1 MRVLEERR
9 RYTRGSLDALL
20 EPGPGRVE
28 PRCPFFGVCG
38 GCSWQ
43 HLDYSLQV
51 RAKTEILRDAL
62 TRIGGLELAT
72 PPPMTPS
79 PRPYAYRN
87 RTRVLMTGDGVG
99 YRRRRSHRLCAVD
112 RCPVLE
118 PVLEQALARM
128 SRRAATPP
136 GASEPGPAATGAPDA
151 EAVSGEADEGAEW
164 ELALGSDG
172 EVRTAP
178 VSGSEEGTPSSVCV
192 SRHLD
197 RQENERRSLLLR
209 YGRERIAISPGVFA
223 QGNAH
228 LLEALSSGVVGAACG
243 EGRGTRGEMPAA
255 PLSSL
260 VELFSGAGFL
270 TLPLARRFDRVV
282 AMESH
287 PAAVRDLRLNLREA
301 GLAGV
306 EVISAR
312 VESGLRALRGER
324 PDVVVLDPPRTGLAR
339 GAAQDLAAL
348 SAPRIVY
355 LSCDPATL
363 ARDVAELRLS
373 NYQLVCVE
381 GFDLFP
387 QTPHV
392 EALAVLERSD

>member
-1 MRVLEERR
+1 M
-9 RYTRGSLDALL
+9 
-20 EPGPGRVE
+20 
-28 PRCPFFGVCG
+28 
-38 GCSWQ
+38 
-43 HLDYSLQV
+43 

-62 TRIGGLELAT
+62 TRIGGLELST

-136 GASEPGPAATGAPDA
+136 GASEPGPAATGVPDA

-282 AMESH
+282 F
-287 PAAVRDLRLNLREA
+287 LRFGQQGLIRRLRSRCVA
-301 GLAGV
+301 W
-306 EVISAR
+306 
-312 VESGLRALRGER
+312 AL
-324 PDVVVLDPPRTGLAR
+324 
-339 GAAQDLAAL
+339 
-348 SAPRIVY
+348 
-355 LSCDPATL
+355 
-363 ARDVAELRLS
+363 
-373 NYQLVCVE
+373 
-381 GFDLFP
+381 
-387 QTPHV
+387 
-392 EALAVLERSD
+392 